1 MASGH
6 EHTDQLF
13 GDLPLGKE
21 HPEYLM
27 PEDLL
32 QVLAHNDRSDPK
44 GACAYEA
51 AIRAQNV
58 TVGLNPKKSPKCLD
72 GDYSAWH
79 GVLPRYRTS
88 QIHLESFPGAA
99 AQLREQFAVVYFLVN
114 SLTYSFLIRSLS

>member
-1 MASGH
+1 
-6 EHTDQLF
+6 
-13 GDLPLGKE
+13 
-21 HPEYLM
+21 M

-32 QVLAHNDRSDPK
+32 QLLAQNDRSNPES
-44 GACAYEA
+44 ACAYEA

-58 TVGLNPKKSPKCLD
+58 TVGVESQKIPKCLD

-99 AQLREQFAVVYFLVN
+99 AQLREQFAVAEEISPKEQSPLMEKD
-114 SLTYSFLIRSLS
+114 